1 MEKMINAAVAV
12 ADHQT
17 QLSVAVQTPAAIRDL
32 QTYADSLQ

>member
-17 QLSVAVQTPAAIRDL
+17 QLSVAVQTPAQIRDHL
-32 QTYADSLQ
+32 ACADSLQ